1 MNYSLYIYIYMYIE
15 LLQQEFGRPGGVS
28 ASTATMNPSN
38 VLSNVPD
45 SASQYH
51 RALMESFSTA
61 AATNT
66 TTGTGNNSGS
76 TGSIGSMKK
85 ATTTTTTSGSIGGS
99 SSTGSILPPAGMLGR
114 PPVGASRG
122 IKHTSPMSATAT
134 SQAQKRRKLSEYT
147 DMYMQAMYQQQQQ
160 QGMGGYHPPGY
171 AMYPPPPSYEQ
182 LQYAEHQMRLAS
194 EHTAAVSASSP
205 TAAGSSSTGVVGSNT
220 EQAGTSQES
229 TTTTTTIA
237 PTTSVPSSPKVA
249 SNTAPTTAGAPA
261 PIAAVSG
268 ERTSS
273 TTAKAT
279 TDGESPQLGSVA
291 AASTEQLPG
300 ADNVSATTTGM
311 KNIPNSGSTVNTA
324 TAGSVPSDAAS
335 VASGNSGRS
344 SKGNTTAS
352 PRPNHLNHYSPQ
364 YPGMG
369 VAAGGIPTGMPPEL
383 YAYYMQQMYNG
394 GWPYL
399 SGPGMHGAGLPPHI
413 LSSMQQQQNSAS
425 GYGISQAPQ
434 GQQHPSASQH
444 YMVSCTST
452 ILHY

>member
-1 MNYSLYIYIYMYIE
+1 
-15 LLQQEFGRPGGVS
+15 
-28 ASTATMNPSN
+28 
-38 VLSNVPD
+38 
-45 SASQYH
+45 
-51 RALMESFSTA
+51 
-61 AATNT
+61 
-66 TTGTGNNSGS
+66 
-76 TGSIGSMKK
+76 
-85 ATTTTTTSGSIGGS
+85 
-99 SSTGSILPPAGMLGR
+99 
-114 PPVGASRG
+114 
-122 IKHTSPMSATAT
+122 
-134 SQAQKRRKLSEYT
+134 
-147 DMYMQAMYQQQQQ
+147 
-160 QGMGGYHPPGY
+160 
-171 AMYPPPPSYEQ
+171 
-182 LQYAEHQMRLAS
+182 MRLAS
-194 EHTAAVSASSP
+194 EHAAAVTATSP
-205 TAAGSSSTGVVGSNT
+205 TAAAGSSSTGVVGSST
-220 EQAGTSQES
+220 EQAGTSQDS
-229 TTTTTTIA
+229 TTTTTTGA
-237 PTTSVPSSPKVA
+237 CGTTKPSSPLVTSTSLPSSPTGA
-249 SNTAPTTAGAPA
+249 SARTAA
-261 PIAAVSG
+261 SG

-279 TDGESPQLGSVA
+279 TDSESPQLGSRPAV
-291 AASTEQLPG
+291 STEQQSG

-413 LSSMQQQQNSAS
+413 LSSMQQNSTS
-425 GYGISQAPQ
+425 GYGNSQAPQ

>member
-1 MNYSLYIYIYMYIE
+1 MYIE

-66 TTGTGNNSGS
+66 TGTGNNSGSTGS

-85 ATTTTTTSGSIGGS
+85 ATTSSGSIGGN

-114 PPVGASRG
+114 PPMGASRG
-122 IKHTSPMSATAT
+122 TKHNSPMSATAT

-160 QGMGGYHPPGY
+160 GMGGYHPPGY

-182 LQYAEHQMRLAS
+182 LQYMEHQMRLAS
-194 EHTAAVSASSP
+194 EHAAAVTATSP
-205 TAAGSSSTGVVGSNT
+205 TAAASSSTGVLGSST

-237 PTTSVPSSPKVA
+237 PTTSVPSSPTVA
-249 SNTAPTTAGAPA
+249 SSAAPTTAGAPA

-279 TDGESPQLGSVA
+279 SDGESPQLGSVA
-291 AASTEQLPG
+291 AASTAQLPG
-300 ADNVSATTTGM
+300 ADNVSVTATTGM

-324 TAGSVPSDAAS
+324 KAGSVPSDAAS
-335 VASGNSGRS
+335 VASGYSGRS

-352 PRPNHLNHYSPQ
+352 PRPNHLNPYSPQ

-369 VAAGGIPTGMPPEL
+369 VAVGGIPTGMPPEL
-383 YAYYMQQMYNG
+383 YSYYMQQMYNG

-413 LSSMQQQQNSAS
+413 LSSMQQNSAS

-444 YMVSCTST
+444 YIVSCTST